1 MRPTISDVR
10 AFSPEPLRTASS
22 QLIEADRRVE
32 DILDAARRTVERE
45 FDVWKGEA
53 ATAAAAEL
61 SATLRVSG
69 RISIAVR
76 NVADCYAG
84 AANTLGHAY
93 RAVNMIVDDA
103 TLTHGLTVT
112 DNGEVFPP
120 APATPGSLADILQG
134 DHYAEAAATFGIRL
148 SEALDAVKQAD
159 HTAAEALATAFGQL
173 AELLGPPV
181 AVVSDPIGLPGNP
194 AALSNYWNTLSPS
207 EKDALALRYPA
218 IGNRDG
224 LPALDRD
231 YYNRRYLESMRE
243 SSASTYAAV
252 AAELRP
258 DMFLLSVSPDGH
270 TAIALGNPDTAD
282 NVATLVPGTG
292 TTVAGIG
299 GDLQRTRAMYDAAR
313 VASPGSVNSVILWS
327 GYDSPPTIPGAGLD
341 RYADAAAPALDA
353 FQDGLRASHDGPASH
368 NVVIGHSYGST
379 VIGAATTD
387 GRSLNVDDLVFVA
400 SPGVD
405 AERVDEL
412 RLDTTAGADMGEHV
426 YATTAFWDPVQ
437 LIPRALGI
445 HGFDPAD
452 PTFGAQ
458 VFTSAPGSPGLAV
471 HSDYWNAEN
480 PALKT
485 LGRIISGK

>member
-10 AFSPEPLRTASS
+10 AFSPEPLRTASY
-22 QLIEADRRVE
+22 QLVEADRRVE
-32 DILDAARRTVERE
+32 DTLDITRRTVERE

-53 ATAAAAEL
+53 ATAASAEV
-61 SATLRVSG
+61 SAMLRMSG

-93 RAVNMIVDDA
+93 RHVSTIVDEA
-103 TLTHGLTVT
+103 ILAHGLTVT
-112 DNGEVFPP
+112 DSGEVLPP
-120 APATPGSLADILQG
+120 AAVAPGSLADLVQEG
-134 DHYAEAAATFGIRL
+134 RYTEAATTCGIRL
-148 SEALDAVKQAD
+148 SQALDEVD
-159 HTAAEALATAFGQL
+159 HVDRTAAVALATSLGQL
-173 AELLGPPV
+173 AELLNPP
-181 AVVSDPIGLPGNP
+181 ATVVDDSVSLPDTP
-194 AALSNYWNTLSPS
+194 AELSRYWNTLSPS
-207 EKDALALRYPA
+207 GKDSLAGRYPE

-231 YYNRRYLESMRE
+231 YYNRRYVESMRE
-243 SSASTYAAV
+243 SSASTYAAI
-252 AAELRP
+252 AAELQP

-270 TAIALGNPDTAD
+270 TAIAIGNPDTAD

-292 TTVAGIG
+292 TDVGGIG

-313 VASPGSVNSVILWS
+313 VASPASAHSVILWS
-327 GYDSPPTIPGAGLD
+327 GYDSPPTISDARLD
-341 RYADAAAPALDA
+341 RYADAAAPVLDA

-387 GRSLNVDDLVFVA
+387 GGSLNVDDLIFVA

-405 AERVDEL
+405 AERVTEL
-412 RLDTTAGADMGEHV
+412 RLDTTAVADMGEHV

-452 PTFGAQ
+452 PTFGAR

>member
-10 AFSPEPLRTASS
+10 AFSPEPLRTTSS
-22 QLIEADRRVE
+22 QLIEADRRAE
-32 DILDAARRTVERE
+32 GILDAARRSVERE
-45 FDVWKGEA
+45 FDAWKGEA
-53 ATAAAAEL
+53 AAAASAEL
-61 SATLRVSG
+61 SDTLRTSG

-84 AANTLGHAY
+84 AANTLSQAY
-93 RAVNMIVDDA
+93 RAVSLIVDDA
-103 TLTHGLTVT
+103 TLAHGLTVT
-112 DNGEVFPP
+112 DSGEVFPP
-120 APATPGSLADILQG
+120 APTSPGSLADILQN
-134 DHYAEAAATFGIRL
+134 DHYAEAAATFGIRV
-148 SEALDAVKQAD
+148 SEALDAVERVD

-181 AVVSDPIGLPGNP
+181 AVVNDPVNLPDNP
-194 AALSNYWNTLSPS
+194 AELSKYWNSLSPS

-218 IGNRDG
+218 LGNRDG

-231 YYNRRYLESMRE
+231 YYNRRYLETLRE
-243 SSASTYAAV
+243 SAPSTYASV
-252 AAELRP
+252 AAELQP
-258 DMFLLSVSPDGH
+258 DMFLLTLSPDGH

-313 VASPGSVNSVILWS
+313 VVSPGSANSVILWS
-327 GYDSPPTIPGAGLD
+327 GYDSPPTIAEAGFD

-387 GRSLNVDDLVFVA
+387 GGSLNVDDLVFVA

-405 AERVDEL
+405 AERVSEL
-412 RLDTTAGADMGEHV
+412 RLDTTAEADMGEHV